1 MKRGLFS
8 IAVMLILALLF
19 ACGPATP
26 GSTLSDQE
34 VTSEPVNENLEL
46 SYLHPNRVETSLP
59 IYGGTLTTA
68 INTPSSLDGHQKVS
82 YGPCAT
88 LPVFNQLV
96 MFDLAYKDTVPET
109 IIGDLA
115 ESWQAN
121 SDGTEIT
128 FYLHKG
134 VKWHDGVPFTAD
146 DVVYSL
152 DKMTDINRSAIA
164 DFFPAYESAEKVDDN
179 TVKVHLKYASA
190 GFMISLAQ
198 GYCVIQ
204 AEHLAGTDDQSA
216 AFMIGTGPFILEEY
230 LVRIHLTYK
239 RNPDYFK
246 KDKYGN
252 QLPYLDHLVLADTGM
267 QGDTV
272 FISRQL
278 DVRSQIVSAS
288 TVEAY
293 DTISSG
299 APEAL
304 FEPKYPDSGAVFFVN
319 LAHEPLNDIRIRRA
333 IGLVIDEQN
342 IIVGYSGNPRFGMP
356 GLGLL
361 PAGFGIPQDE
371 VTEIMGWGK
380 PYSERVTEARKL
392 MAEAGYPNG
401 FKLKILSSQGTAISG
416 FIGASLILADAL
428 RNQLNIEAEVNA
440 VASAEL
446 QTRLAEGNY
455 DLYTTTLRVGPDP
468 IVLKTYFGT
477 GGYANFSNYANP
489 ELDRLFDEMDRILDP
504 EKRKDTVWEIE
515 RVLLNDLPALPTGC
529 FPIRYMAYYPHVKN
543 LRYNNMTYS
552 MANRFEE
559 VWIDESFRVK

>member
-1 MKRGLFS
+1 MNKISFP
-8 IAVMLILALLF
+8 IALIMVLALLI
-19 ACGPATP
+19 ACEPESYQ
-26 GSTLSDQE
+26 STQPPQSSAQE
-34 VTSEPVNENLEL
+34 PSGEL

-59 IYGGTLTTA
+59 IYGGTLTSA
-68 INTPSSLDGHQKVS
+68 INTPSSFDGHRKVS

-109 IIGDLA
+109 IVGDLA
-115 ESWQAN
+115 ESWQT
-121 SDGTEIT
+121 SPDGTEIT
-128 FYLHKG
+128 FNLHKG

-152 DKMTDINRSAIA
+152 DKMNDINRSAIA
-164 DFFPAYESAEKVDDN
+164 DFFPAYESTEKVDDN

-198 GYCVIQ
+198 GYCVIE
-204 AEHLAGTDDQSA
+204 AKHLSATDDQSA
-216 AFMIGTGPFILEEY
+216 DFMVGTGPFILEEY
-230 LVRIHLTYK
+230 LVRIHLKYK

-267 QGDTV
+267 AGDDV
-272 FISRQL
+272 FVARRL

-293 DTISSG
+293 DKISLG

-304 FEPKYPDSGAVFFVN
+304 FEPKYPDSGCVFFVN
-319 LAHEPLNDIRIRRA
+319 LAHKPLDDIRIRRA
-333 IGLVIDEQN
+333 MSLVIDEQN
-342 IIVGYSGNPRFGMP
+342 IIVGYSGHPRFGMP

-371 VTEIMGWGK
+371 ITEIMGWDK
-380 PYSERVTEARKL
+380 AYHERVAEAKKL
-392 MAEAGYPNG
+392 MAEAGFPNG
-401 FKLKILSSQGTAISG
+401 FKLHILSSQGTAISG
-416 FIGASLILADAL
+416 FVGASLVLADAL

-477 GGYANFSNYANP
+477 GGYSNFSNYANP
-489 ELDRLFDEMDRILDP
+489 ELDQSFDEMDRIIDP
-504 EKRKDTVWEIE
+504 EKHKNAVWDIE
-515 RVLLNDLPALPTGC
+515 RVLLKDLPALPTGC
-529 FPIRYMAYYPHVKN
+529 FPIRYMAYYPHVRN

-559 VWIDESFRVK
+559 VWIDESLRVK